1 MSKLNISYSQF
12 NFDNLSIQKERDII
26 QHKKEE
32 LEKKNIQILREHKF
46 LRDRI
51 TKLEQQLKDKRDM
64 EKKFNKDIDDLNQ
77 ETLSLVE
84 EIEKMANV
92 NIKFNGKEY
101 LLSCDD
107 GQEESLKKLVTF
119 LDKKYLELKEK
130 LGNIGEN
137 KLLLITSIKLID
149 EHFDLKRRIGDQK
162 KKLDN
167 LSNKFKE
174 LKTLAIEYKDNKEI
188 EIHDLNEKIDAIKNI
203 EETNLMYENM
213 LDKTTESLEK
223 IIKNAEMSSNTQ
235 Q

>member
-1 MSKLNISYSQF
+1 
-12 NFDNLSIQKERDII
+12 
-26 QHKKEE
+26 
-32 LEKKNIQILREHKF
+32 
-46 LRDRI
+46 
-51 TKLEQQLKDKRDM
+51 
-64 EKKFNKDIDDLNQ
+64 
-77 ETLSLVE
+77 
-84 EIEKMANV
+84 MANV

-188 EIHDLNEKIDAIKNI
+188 EIHDLNEKIDAIKKNI